1 MNRIILADIR
11 STNTDGRSVGHG
23 PAVARNYAALYAD
36 EPRFYVAG
44 GPIYRTEKLPRLLRL
59 PFDVLGSDSRL
70 LAGFKCLINGLF
82 LLCRS
87 RGDTVI
93 FQSCSTATIIF
104 LLALR
109 RWNCRI
115 LLIQYYH
122 QITQSRLL
130 RLLYR
135 RAQRHLDGVIC
146 PLPDIGRTLERPYLV
161 VPDYLYFAHPSP
173 ACPKRVDFGIYGIL
187 AHGKGITDVARS
199 FVGTPFHLAIAG
211 RPSEVLPED
220 RAAMQE
226 LRELCRNAPNITLT
240 EGYMSDDEYEQR
252 LRETKYII
260 INYRESYEERSSGCI
275 LDALYHH
282 CPVIAHRLRSTAF
295 VGGEGI
301 GLLIDRAE
309 ELTPACLQHLLQP
322 EVYAAYGEA
331 LERFLAGAQEQH
343 RALREFICPQCH
355 E

>member
-23 PAVARNYAALYAD
+23 AAVARNYAALYAD
-36 EPRFYVAG
+36 EPRFFVAG
-44 GPIYRTEKLPRLLRL
+44 GPFYRAEQLPRLLRL
-59 PFDVLGSDSRL
+59 PFDVRHGDHRALV
-70 LAGFKCLINGLF
+70 AVKCLINGLF

-93 FQSCSTATIIF
+93 FQSCSVAIIVF

-109 RWNCRI
+109 RWNSRI
-115 LLIQYYH
+115 LLIQYYN
-122 QITQSRLL
+122 QITESPLL

-146 PLPDIGRTLERPYLV
+146 PLPSIGQALGRPYIV
-161 VPDYLYFAHPSP
+161 VPDYLYFAAPVP
-173 ACPKRVDFGIYGIL
+173 AYAKRVDFGIYGIL
-187 AHGKGITDVARS
+187 THGKGITDVARC

-211 RPSEVLPED
+211 RPSEALPED

-226 LRELCRNAPNITLT
+226 LREICRTAPNITLT
-240 EGYMSDDEYEQR
+240 EGYMSDEEYERR
-252 LRETKYII
+252 LSETKYMIL
-260 INYRESYEERSSGCI
+260 NYRENYAERGSGCI
-275 LDALYHH
+275 LDALYHR
-282 CPVIAHRLRSTAF
+282 CPVIAHRHRSTRF
-295 VGGEGI
+295 VGEEGI
-301 GLLIDRAE
+301 GLLIDTAE

-331 LERFLAGAQEQH
+331 LERFLTRSQEQH
-343 RALREFICPQCH
+343 RALRDFICPPCRG
-355 E
+355 

>member
-23 PAVARNYAALYAD
+23 SGVARNYAALYAD
-36 EPRFYVAG
+36 EARFFVAG
-44 GPIYRTEKLPRLLRL
+44 GPIYRTAGLPRLLRL
-59 PFDVLGSDSRL
+59 PFDVRSSDSRL
-70 LAGFKCLINGLF
+70 LTCFKCLINGLF

-93 FQSCSTATIIF
+93 FQSYSVAIIIC

-115 LLIQYYH
+115 LLIQYYN
-122 QITQSRLL
+122 QITESPLL
-130 RLLYR
+130 RRLYR

-146 PLPDIGRTLERPYLV
+146 PLPGIGQALERPYIV
-161 VPDYLYFAHPSP
+161 VPDYLYLASP
-173 ACPKRVDFGIYGIL
+173 APDCPKRVDFGIYGIL
-187 AHGKGITDVARS
+187 THGKGITDVARS
-199 FVGTPFHLAIAG
+199 FVGTPFHLSIAG
-211 RPSEVLPED
+211 RPSEALPED

-240 EGYMSDDEYEQR
+240 EGYMSDAEYERR
-252 LRETKYII
+252 LSETKYII
-260 INYRESYEERSSGCI
+260 LNYRENYEDRSSGCI
-275 LDALYHH
+275 LDALYHR
-282 CPVIAHRLRSTAF
+282 CPVIAHRLRSTGF
-295 VGGEGI
+295 VDEAGI

-322 EVYAAYGEA
+322 EVYDAYGEA
-331 LERFLAGAQEQH
+331 LERFLTRSQEQH
-343 RALREFICPQCH
+343 RALRDFICPPCRG
-355 E
+355 